1 MNQEQRQRIVVGVQ
15 GSPASLAALRWAG
28 REAGLRDTKVQVV
41 RAWEHDARRV
51 APYAVRSPLL
61 AWEEDRLMAG
71 AQVEEAVRATLGPSS
86 SVDVSVEVADG
97 LAARVLL
104 DRAAGAELL
113 VLGSGGSSAPGGI
126 GPVAR
131 ACLRSAPCPVV
142 VVSAERV
149 GALVPA

>member
-1 MNQEQRQRIVVGVQ
+1 VNQQLGQCIVVGVH
-15 GSPASLAALRWAG
+15 GSQASLAALRWAG

-41 RAWEHDARRV
+41 RAWEHDAKRV
-51 APYAVRSPLL
+51 APYAVRASVL
-61 AWEEDRLMAG
+61 AWQEDRLMAG
-71 AQVEEAVRATLGPSS
+71 TQVEEAVRVTLGPSS
-86 SVDVSVEVADG
+86 AVDVSVEVVDG

-104 DRAAGAELL
+104 DHAAGAELL
-113 VLGSGGSSAPGGI
+113 VLGSAGGAAPGGI

-149 GALVPA
+149 SALVPA

>member
-1 MNQEQRQRIVVGVQ
+1 VNQELGQRIVVGVH

-28 REAGLRDTKVQVV
+28 REAGLRDTKVHVV
-41 RAWEHDARRV
+41 RAWEHDAKRV
-51 APYAVRSPLL
+51 APYAVRASLL

-71 AQVEEAVRATLGPSS
+71 AQVEEAVRATLGPSCP
-86 SVDVSVEVADG
+86 VEVGVEVADG

-113 VLGSGGSSAPGGI
+113 VLGSGGGAAPGGI

-142 VVSAERV
+142 VVTSERV

>member
-1 MNQEQRQRIVVGVQ
+1 VNSEFGQRIVVGVH
-15 GSPASLAALRWAG
+15 GSPASLAALRWAA

-41 RAWEHDARRV
+41 RAWELDTKRV
-51 APYAVRSPLL
+51 APYAVRASLL
-61 AWEEDRLMAG
+61 AWEEDRLMAT
-71 AQVEEAVRATLGPSS
+71 AHVEEAVRATLGPSS
-86 SVDVSVEVADG
+86 RLDVGVEVVDG

-113 VLGSGGSSAPGGI
+113 VLGSAAGAAPAGI

-142 VVSAERV
+142 VVSAEKV

>member
-1 MNQEQRQRIVVGVQ
+1 VNQELRQRIVVGVQ
-15 GSPASLAALRWAG
+15 GSAASIAALRWAG
-28 REAGLRDTKVQVV
+28 REAGLRGTKVHVV
-41 RAWEHDARRV
+41 RAWEQAARRV
-51 APYAVRSPLL
+51 APYAVRASLL

-71 AQVEEAVRATLGPSS
+71 AQVEEAVRTILGPSS
-86 SVDVSVEVADG
+86 SVDVTVEVADG

-113 VLGSGGSSAPGGI
+113 VLGSGGGAAPGGI

-131 ACLRSAPCPVV
+131 ACLASAPCPVV
-142 VVSAERV
+142 VVSTERV

>member
-1 MNQEQRQRIVVGVQ
+1 VSQELGQRIVVGVQ

-28 REAGLRDTKVQVV
+28 REAGLRGTQMHVV
-41 RAWEHDARRV
+41 RAREQDARRV
-51 APYAVRSPLL
+51 APYAAHASLVAR
-61 AWEEDRLMAG
+61 EEDRQVAG
-71 AQVEEAVRATLGPSS
+71 DRVEEAVRATLGPSS
-86 SVDVSVEVADG
+86 SVDVTVEVADG

-113 VLGSGGSSAPGGI
+113 VLGSGGGAAPGGI

-142 VVSAERV
+142 VVTTERV